1 MLQHALMV
9 GGCHR
14 CQCPQKHYLDTAMSF
29 PVKTTSAVKA
39 SVLAEAAG
47 NGIPV
52 VEFHAEGKKTTA
64 GPNAKSYESSRQ
76 RAGAHLVFNAFWL
89 VSTFCLLQMYMRDSL
104 HQIDHGVTIHV
115 LRAILRLFWGA
126 Y

>member
-1 MLQHALMV
+1 M
-9 GGCHR
+9 
-14 CQCPQKHYLDTAMSF
+14 TF
-29 PVKTTSAVKA
+29 PVKTTSAIRA
-39 SVLAEAAG
+39 SVLKEAAG

-52 VEFHAEGKKTTA
+52 VKFDAEGKKTTA

-89 VSTFCLLQMYMRDSL
+89 ISTFCLCQMYMRDSL
-104 HQIDHGVTIHV
+104 HQVDHGIIIHI
-115 LRAILRLFWGA
+115 LRAILRLFWVE